1 MSAMGFAVRIAVAL
15 AFAAFLSWK
24 FNFINGIGLAIA
36 LLLFL
41 FNRWAAGS
49 VAVIALLAIK
59 FLLSVIGFAGALPD
73 VKGMSENPTVWY
85 IVVEADMN
93 PQLFGFTPEDEN
105 LIANAVH
112 NCALANPASLEK
124 LSKEYVNNKLP
135 GGLTIPP
142 SEYENAPALCDEYV
156 KQLRKRS
163 SDFDAELT
171 RRLEP

>member
-73 VKGMSENPTVWY
+73 VKADSSPLGHRPDRGAGSE
-85 IVVEADMN
+85 
-93 PQLFGFTPEDEN
+93 
-105 LIANAVH
+105 
-112 NCALANPASLEK
+112 
-124 LSKEYVNNKLP
+124 
-135 GGLTIPP
+135 
-142 SEYENAPALCDEYV
+142 
-156 KQLRKRS
+156 S
-163 SDFDAELT
+163 SRT
-171 RRLEP
+171 GH